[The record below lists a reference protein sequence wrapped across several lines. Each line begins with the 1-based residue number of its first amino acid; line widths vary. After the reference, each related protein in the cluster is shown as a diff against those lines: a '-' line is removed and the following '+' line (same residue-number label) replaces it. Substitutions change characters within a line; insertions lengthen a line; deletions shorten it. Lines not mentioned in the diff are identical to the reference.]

1 MIRTKCRSCHIIADD
16 IGRLSK
22 ILRKGTKLV
31 DYLEESFCNDLGSNH
46 QPYRWLEATCDEMIE
61 EKIGEP
67 RSFHTF
73 IHSYT
78 CATFIC
84 M

>member
-1 MIRTKCRSCHIIADD
+1 
-16 IGRLSK
+16 
-22 ILRKGTKLV
+22 
-31 DYLEESFCNDLGSNH
+31 
-46 QPYRWLEATCDEMIE
+46 MIE